1 MDDKR
6 PGWLFLLT
14 LATALGLGLV
24 VLLAP
29 LLDSDDGPRL
39 VGLFA
44 RDWALRRTALAAAA
58 GLVVTAF
65 VFFTPRLGRP
75 SAASPRGPRR
85 PGALGA

>member
-6 PGWLFLLT
+6 PAWLFLIT
-14 LATALGLGLV
+14 LAVALGLGLV

-29 LLDSDDGPRL
+29 LLDADDAPRL

-44 RDWALRRTALAAAA
+44 RDWALRRTALASAA
-58 GLVVTAF
+58 GLFVTAF
-65 VFFTPRLGRP
+65 VFFAPRPARP
-75 SAASPRGPRR
+75 SALSERGPRQ

>member
-1 MDDKR
+1 MDGR
-6 PGWLFLLT
+6 GPGWLFLIT
-14 LATALGLGLV
+14 LGTAMGLGLV

-29 LLDSDDGPRL
+29 LLDADEGPRL
-39 VGLFA
+39 VALFA

-65 VFFTPRLGRP
+65 VFFAPRPGRP
-75 SAASPRGPRR
+75 SAVSPRGPRR